1 MTRDEIIADLKTKYP
16 VMKSGNDNDGYIV
29 FTDDEYE
36 AKIQEWADYEM
47 QVQTDKAAEAKK
59 EAAREAAKLKLEAL
73 GLTLD
78 DLVALGL

>member
-1 MTRDEIIADLKTKYP
+1 
-16 VMKSGNDNDGYIV
+16 
-29 FTDDEYE
+29 
-36 AKIQEWADYEM
+36 M